1 MADNHIV
8 KAYDREL
15 ARLKDGIVQMGNGC
29 LEQVYAVIEALR
41 KRDERLAAKIVADD
55 KNVNE
60 LQTRIEG
67 MTIQLLAL
75 RQPMARDLRVVVASL
90 KIASDLER
98 VADYAANIAK
108 NMGELDSVPLE
119 GPVQTIIDMAG
130 HASSML
136 KDVMEAYRSAD
147 SEKSMEV
154 WKSDAEIN
162 RRYEELIGHLRAYM
176 GDKCE
181 NVQGPTALMFM
192 GRCCERMG
200 DHVKNVAEHIFYIST
215 GCMYMMDKEAAC

>member
-8 KAYDREL
+8 KSFDREM

-29 LEQVYAVIEALR
+29 LEQVSAAIEALR
-41 KRDERLAAKIVADD
+41 KRDGRLAEKIVAED

-75 RQPMARDLRVVVASL
+75 RQPVAKDLRVIVASL

-98 VADYAANIAK
+98 FANYAANIAK
-108 NMGELDSVPLE
+108 NMRELDSVALE
-119 GPVQTIIDMAG
+119 GAVQTILDMAG

-136 KDVMEAYRSAD
+136 QDVMEAYRDAD
-147 SEKSMEV
+147 PLKSVEV
-154 WKSDAEIN
+154 WRRDAEIN
-162 RRYEELIGHLRAYM
+162 RRYEELIGHLRAFM
-176 GDKCE
+176 GEKCE
-181 NVQGPTALMFM
+181 NVQAPTALMFM

-200 DHVKNVAEHIFYIST
+200 DHIKNVAEHIFYIAT
-215 GCMYMMDKEAAC
+215 GCMYITDKEAAC